1 MIQHTAVL
9 TANYNRDRISAVV
22 LKQSGMSW
30 LNLEAIHFSDAV
42 CIPLYFIKGKY
53 N

>member
-1 MIQHTAVL
+1 MIHHTAVL
-9 TANYNRDRISAVV
+9 TANSNRDRISAGGSETVRYV
-22 LKQSGMSW
+22 W